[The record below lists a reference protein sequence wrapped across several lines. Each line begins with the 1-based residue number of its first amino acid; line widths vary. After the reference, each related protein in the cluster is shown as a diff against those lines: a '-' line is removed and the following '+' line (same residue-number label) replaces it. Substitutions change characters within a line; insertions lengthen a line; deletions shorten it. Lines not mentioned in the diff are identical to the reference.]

1 MAAIKAILRA
11 LGRAVR
17 RGLGTFGSLKVNNFF
32 LFIVLMVWGALNSG
46 VAPVAAGPFLLLT
59 GILVLVPLSADP
71 LERIPRTRLALW
83 PLSPGQRFTLRAASL
98 AFNPITWV
106 AVAALAGLKRP
117 GAALALPLFAV
128 CVHSLSLPRWHAL
141 RLVPRI
147 PGRTGRLVQN
157 NLRQIWSVLD
167 TYMAMVL
174 CVAGLAYRLGGG
186 DPQARPI
193 LAILVALALS
203 TYTQCLFSLDGAAGA
218 TRLRLLPIEG
228 WRCLLA
234 KDAAWLLT
242 LLVLT
247 APLDAGVGL
256 AFGFVALAAG
266 RYPAVAARLPIERWR
281 FAGGRVLFGVL
292 QGIAGTAAGMLEHSA
307 GFAVLASAAVIW
319 MASVLRGGK
328 YLFHDTVV
336 RQ

>member
-1 MAAIKAILRA
+1 MDAVRAILRA
-11 LGRAVR
+11 LARALR

-32 LFIVLMVWGALNSG
+32 LFILLMIAGALNSG
-46 VAPVAAGPFLLLT
+46 VAPVAAEPFLLLT

-71 LERIPRTRLALW
+71 LERIPRTRLSLW

-98 AFNPITWV
+98 AFNPIVWL

-117 GAALALPLFAV
+117 GMALIFPLFAAGV
-128 CVHSLSLPRWHAL
+128 RSLSMPRWHPL
-141 RLVPRI
+141 RLVPRL

-167 TYMAMVL
+167 TYLAVVL
-174 CVAGLAYRLGGG
+174 CGAGLAYRFGG
-186 DPQARPI
+186 DPQARQI

-203 TYTQCLFSLDGAAGA
+203 TYTQGLFSLDGPAGA
-218 TRLRLLPIEG
+218 TRLRLLPLEG

-242 LLVLT
+242 LLVLA
-247 APLDAGVGL
+247 APLDAGAGM

-266 RYPAVAARLPIERWR
+266 RYPAVAVRLPVERWR

-292 QGIAGTAAGMLEHSA
+292 QGIAGTAVGMVEHRA
-307 GFAVLASAAVIW
+307 AFGVLAGTAAIW
-319 MASVLRGGK
+319 LTSLFWGGK
-328 YLFHDTVV
+328 YLFRDTVV